1 MAVADRLYAR
11 SLFEAARDHGRV
23 AEVRQQLAELAAAV
37 GGSPELEGFLA
48 NPQVD
53 TAAKSAVLG
62 ELTDGADQL
71 VSNFARLVASKGRAA
86 QLRAMAVEF
95 DSIADAAE
103 GRIAVELTTAHELTD
118 DEAADIV
125 RKIEQTSG
133 RSVDASRSVDPGL
146 LGGVILQAGS
156 MRVDASVRGRL
167 DRLRRDLLVRG

>member
-11 SLFEAARDHGRV
+11 SLYEAAAEQGRV
-23 AEVRQQLAELAAAV
+23 AEVRAQLTELGAAV
-37 GGSPELEGFLA
+37 DGSPELEGFLS

-53 TAAKSAVLG
+53 TTAKAALLE
-62 ELTDGADQL
+62 ELTDGADPL
-71 VSNFARLVASKGRAA
+71 VSNFARLVATKGRADR
-86 QLRAMAVEF
+86 LRAMAEELE
-95 DSIADAAE
+95 SIVDAAE

-118 DEAADIV
+118 DDAAEIV

-133 RSVDASRSVDPGL
+133 RSVEASRSVDPEL

-167 DRLRRDLLVRG
+167 DRLRRDLLTRT